1 MALKK
6 QLDTPY
12 EVSGTVMGQEVD
24 SFAFNIQDQLVHIGY
39 SKLDTVTSALQTDLP
54 YTLSGQEYTD
64 FITRLNVLAP
74 GASQALVQT
83 CLEFLPFEGSIVDV

>member
-12 EVSGTVMGQEVD
+12 DTSGTVLGQEVD
-24 SFAFNIQDQLVHIGY
+24 SFAFNIQDELVHIGY
-39 SKLDTVTSALQTDLP
+39 STLKTLTTALQTDIP

-64 FITRLNVLAP
+64 FTARLNQLSP
-74 GASQALVQT
+74 GASQALIQT
-83 CLEFLPFEGSIVDV
+83 CLEFLPGDGTIVDV

>member
-12 EVSGTVMGQEVD
+12 DVSGTIIGLEVD
-24 SFAFNIQDQLVHIGY
+24 SFAFNIQDHLIHIGY
-39 SKLDTVTSALQTDLP
+39 SKLDSITSALQTDLP

-64 FITRLNVLAP
+64 FITRLNELAP
-74 GASQALVQT
+74 GAAQALIQV
-83 CLEFLPFEGSIVDV
+83 CLENLPGAGTIVDV

>member
-24 SFAFNIQDQLVHIGY
+24 SFAFNIQYQLVHIGY
-39 SKLDTVTSALQTDLP
+39 SKLDTISSSLQTDIP
-54 YTLSGQEYTD
+54 HTLSGQEYAD
-64 FITRLNVLAP
+64 FITRLNELAP
-74 GASQALVQT
+74 GASQALIQV
-83 CLEFLPFEGSIVDV
+83 CLEKLPGAGVIVDV